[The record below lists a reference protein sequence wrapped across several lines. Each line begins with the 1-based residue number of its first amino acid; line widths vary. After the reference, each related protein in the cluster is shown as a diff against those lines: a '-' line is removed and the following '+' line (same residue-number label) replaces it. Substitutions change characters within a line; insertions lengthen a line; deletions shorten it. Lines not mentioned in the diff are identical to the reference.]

1 MERNKDYFEGIV
13 GQDVAKAKLSFLMK
27 SYEATSI
34 LPHLMFV
41 APKGCG
47 KTTLAKAVAK
57 NLKNSEG
64 GTKKFLEINCSTVK
78 SLKQFFN
85 QIIIPHVH
93 GNECTILLDEASEL
107 PKDVTMALLTIL
119 NPNPENRTQFSY
131 EDFVVDFDFRMVT
144 FMFATT
150 EAQSIFH
157 ALMDRC
163 ERVDLEEYSYNDLS
177 KIISLTTSANFKDG
191 VLDEL
196 APVLR
201 GNARAAQKM
210 ANHIN
215 NYMAATQGNKF
226 GEAQWNELKHH
237 LGILPLGLSRI
248 ELQLLRIMAEKK
260 TSTLTYLAAKTGLTK
275 SCLQRDFEM
284 YLQKEN
290 LMEIDTGGRGLTTK
304 GQEYLKALD
313 EVKSIEPVKPVEPV
327 PPAPKPK
334 KKPVKIV
341 LPDAAPAPVEDK
353 TPFIPEDLFKML
365 ENAGRNMPK

>member
-1 MERNKDYFEGIV
+1 M
-13 GQDVAKAKLSFLMK
+13 
-27 SYEATSI
+27 
-34 LPHLMFV
+34 
-41 APKGCG
+41 
-47 KTTLAKAVAK
+47 
-57 NLKNSEG
+57 NSEG

-131 EDFVVDFDFRMVT
+131 EDFVVDFDFRMVS

-163 ERVDLEEYSYNDLS
+163 ERIDLEEYSYDDLGE
-177 KIISLTTSANFKDG
+177 IISRTTSAKFKDG

-210 ANHIN
+210 ANH
-215 NYMAATQGNKF
+215 MF
-226 GEAQWNELKHH
+226 GEAQWGELKQH

-248 ELQLLRIMAEKK
+248 ELQLLRVMSERKN
-260 TSTLTYLAAKTGLTK
+260 SSLTYLAAKTGLTK

-290 LMEIDTGGRGLTTK
+290 LMEIDRGGRALTSK
-304 GQEYLKALD
+304 GQDYLNELD
-313 EVKSIEPVKPVEPV
+313 APKQSAPKLMDVVKPTQPTQQT
-327 PPAPKPK
+327 
-334 KKPVKIV
+334 KPVKIK
-341 LPDAAPAPVEDK
+341 LPAPTPAEDVA
-353 TPFIPEDLFKML
+353 PVIPEDFFQML

>member
-1 MERNKDYFEGIV
+1 MERKKDYFEGIV

-85 QIIIPHVH
+85 QIIIPHVN

-119 NPNPENRTQFSY
+119 NPNPQNRTQFSY

-150 EAQSIFH
+150 EAQSIFT
-157 ALMDRC
+157 
-163 ERVDLEEYSYNDLS
+163 LS
-177 KIISLTTSANFKDG
+177 WIAARELT
-191 VLDEL
+191 
-196 APVLR
+196 LR
-201 GNARAAQKM
+201 
-210 ANHIN
+210 
-215 NYMAATQGNKF
+215 
-226 GEAQWNELKHH
+226 
-237 LGILPLGLSRI
+237 
-248 ELQLLRIMAEKK
+248 
-260 TSTLTYLAAKTGLTK
+260 
-275 SCLQRDFEM
+275 
-284 YLQKEN
+284 
-290 LMEIDTGGRGLTTK
+290 
-304 GQEYLKALD
+304 
-313 EVKSIEPVKPVEPV
+313 SIPT
-327 PPAPKPK
+327 A
-334 KKPVKIV
+334 I
-341 LPDAAPAPVEDK
+341 
-353 TPFIPEDLFKML
+353 
-365 ENAGRNMPK
+365 

>member
-57 NLKNSEG
+57 NLKNAEG

-163 ERVDLEEYSYNDLS
+163 ERIDLEEYSYNDLS

-191 VLDEL
+191 VLDEI

-313 EVKSIEPVKPVEPV
+313 EAKSIEPVKPVEPV
-327 PPAPKPK
+327 PPVPKPK
-334 KKPVKIV
+334 SKPVKIK
-341 LPDAAPAPVEDK
+341 LPAPASVKDMEAV
-353 TPFIPEDLFKML
+353 IPEDLFQML